1 MGFGAS
7 AVSDVC
13 SNSIRV
19 LKVYKCGAASIAPT
33 RLDFPE
39 QPRNRKCDHPRP
51 RLMETSRVD
60 GVKAPRDAE
69 VAPSVATIIPNHPAE
84 ADRIA
89 PRKNAN
95 VVRTPS
101 NVVCWSSTEKR
112 AQRMPPSSTTCA
124 ARRIHG
130 KRSETAQTR
139 KRNHSH
145 GSEMDTS

>member
-60 GVKAPRDAE
+60 GVKAPLHDGTPRYAHAFYRYFRALVGRREDDSAE
-69 VAPSVATIIPNHPAE
+69 GA
-84 ADRIA
+84 
-89 PRKNAN
+89 
-95 VVRTPS
+95 
-101 NVVCWSSTEKR
+101 R
-112 AQRMPPSSTTCA
+112 AQLL
-124 ARRIHG
+124 II
-130 KRSETAQTR
+130 
-139 KRNHSH
+139 
-145 GSEMDTS
+145 